1 MRTPLGEEGGPC
13 TVFTR
18 GPSGCFPAALAHS
31 LPRAAGSSPHLVE
44 TQGLGFCIALFLVV
58 EAVRDSGSWEGEA
71 RGSEEKEREESKGQG
86 AWLVKSQCVRER
98 QGGC

>member
-44 TQGLGFCIALFLVV
+44 AQGLGFCIALFLVV

-71 RGSEEKEREESKGQG
+71 RGSEKEREESKGQG
-86 AWLVKSQCVRER
+86 AWLVRSQCVRER